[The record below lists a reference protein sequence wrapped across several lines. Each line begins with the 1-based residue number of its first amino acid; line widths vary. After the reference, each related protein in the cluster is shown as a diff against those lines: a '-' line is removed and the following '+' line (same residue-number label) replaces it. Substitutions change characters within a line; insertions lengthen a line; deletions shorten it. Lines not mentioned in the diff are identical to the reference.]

1 MHAVKML
8 NFIFG
13 IVYCRVGQRGIMKS
27 IIHHIYHFITG
38 LVDHIVWIHGIVVR
52 FHKLRHFFVLFC
64 YKNLRK
70 NKQTNN
76 IQFLILRGRTRFWS
90 LHEIIQANKLTVSF

>member
-70 NKQTNN
+70 KQTNKQHTVLN
-76 IQFLILRGRTRFWS
+76 IKRKNEILVFAWNHSG
-90 LHEIIQANKLTVSF
+90 K